1 MSEQELS
8 NVYDELNR
16 IYILKY
22 KHKTVV
28 YKYWGKTNLIKIV
41 YHIVG
46 DVKNPKQ
53 IEIDV
58 LGKDGSFI
66 LSYSNTLGMQIKIP
80 NFKGF
85 NKYKRNDIQFTI
97 LKNKVAD
104 WKKKIKKR

>member
-1 MSEQELS
+1 MSEQEIS
-8 NVYDELNR
+8 NIHDDLKR
-16 IYILKY
+16 IYISKY
-22 KHKTVV
+22 KHKTIV
-28 YKYWGKTNLIKIV
+28 YKYWGDTNLIKIV
-41 YHIVG
+41 YHILG

-66 LSYSNTLGMQIKIP
+66 LSYSNILGMQIKIP

-85 NKYKRNDIQFTI
+85 NKNKRNDIQFI
-97 LKNKVAD
+97 ISKEKIID